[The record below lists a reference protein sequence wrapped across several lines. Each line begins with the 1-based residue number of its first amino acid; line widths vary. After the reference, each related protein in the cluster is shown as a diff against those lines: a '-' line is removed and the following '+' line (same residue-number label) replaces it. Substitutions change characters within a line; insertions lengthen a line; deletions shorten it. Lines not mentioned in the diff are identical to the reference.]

1 MSSQVVLRG
10 RARQLAFV
18 CACLS
23 FAGGADWLQFRGND
37 GTAVAPD
44 KKLPIAWGKKDAD
57 DKNALG
63 ENIAWRADLPG
74 RGVSGPIVV
83 AGKVIVTSSSGF
95 KHDRLHVL
103 AFDAA
108 TGEQLWER
116 QFWAT
121 GRTLCHPTS
130 SVAAPTPASDGES
143 IFAFYSS
150 NDLVCLDLDGNLK
163 WFRGLGY
170 DSPTAANDVG
180 MAASPVVVGDTVVVQ
195 VENKGDSFAAGLDTA
210 TGETR
215 WRLAREQS
223 MNWTSPVVLRGKK
236 PADDAVLLQSPGVL
250 SAVKP
255 ATGDLLWSYTTA
267 CSIIP
272 SATTD
277 QGLVYLPAG
286 GLTALKP
293 SDRPGSHV
301 EVAWSDG
308 KLGPASSSPVVHDGK
323 AYVING
329 APALTCAD
337 AATGK
342 VLWRLRLSG
351 KFWAT
356 PVLAGDYL
364 YCVNDQ
370 GLAQVVKLGD
380 EGEIAAENDF
390 GEPVLGTPAI
400 VDGAIYVRGDSHLFK
415 IAAKR

>member
-1 MSSQVVLRG
+1 
-10 RARQLAFV
+10 
-18 CACLS
+18 
-23 FAGGADWLQFRGND
+23 
-37 GTAVAPD
+37 
-44 KKLPIAWGKKDAD
+44 
-57 DKNALG
+57 
-63 ENIAWRADLPG
+63 
-74 RGVSGPIVV
+74 
-83 AGKVIVTSSSGF
+83 
-95 KHDRLHVL
+95 
-103 AFDAA
+103 
-108 TGEQLWER
+108 
-116 QFWAT
+116 
-121 GRTLCHPTS
+121 
-130 SVAAPTPASDGES
+130 
-143 IFAFYSS
+143 
-150 NDLVCLDLDGNLK
+150 
-163 WFRGLGY
+163 
-170 DSPTAANDVG
+170 
-180 MAASPVVVGDTVVVQ
+180 
-195 VENKGDSFAAGLDTA
+195 
-210 TGETR
+210 
-215 WRLAREQS
+215 
-223 MNWTSPVVLRGKK
+223 MNWTSPAVLRGKK

-267 CSIIP
+267 CSVIP

-323 AYVING
+323 VYVING
-329 APALTCAD
+329 APALTCA
-337 AATGK
+337 AAETGK

-415 IAAKR
+415 VASER